1 MVSTAKLSNNE
12 YNELLQVVDFQPA
25 SYEEVAESL
34 MKNGVREMYHAMVNE
49 LDIGTMLNIP
59 NLKIFWICRC
69 HHVATDKSSTSHEH
83 LHALVQYQN
92 KKTHQAFKQRLKR
105 AGKRLDK
112 KTTFKKIICPDHMIG
127 TLRYISCGDGQR
139 ATRRNADGL
148 MGAPHTHYKRSIF
161 DNCLLHKRNNKKILG
176 CAGIRLAILR
186 GVRNKL
192 TAKWKS
198 DNVSGHHHHLH
209 HHETCVCDFGLIGKE
224 KKEAANEKRREF
236 YNTERGQEIKNKYK
250 DRAQKRREIIEKIMM
265 LQTGYNLAEM
275 EKESLLNLLKRMN

>member
-92 KKTHQAFKQRLKR
+92 KKTHQAFKLRLKR
-105 AGKRLDK
+105 AGKRLHA
-112 KTTFKKIICPDHMIG
+112 KTTF
-127 TLRYISCGDGQR
+127 
-139 ATRRNADGL
+139 
-148 MGAPHTHYKRSIF
+148 
-161 DNCLLHKRNNKKILG
+161 
-176 CAGIRLAILR
+176 
-186 GVRNKL
+186 
-192 TAKWKS
+192 
-198 DNVSGHHHHLH
+198 
-209 HHETCVCDFGLIGKE
+209 
-224 KKEAANEKRREF
+224 
-236 YNTERGQEIKNKYK
+236 
-250 DRAQKRREIIEKIMM
+250 
-265 LQTGYNLAEM
+265 
-275 EKESLLNLLKRMN
+275 